1 MPIVHAGEPVSI
13 PVTPSE
19 MPSSSLQPPASE
31 LLSRLYS
38 WTVHMNFPC
47 DYTLCSWLCIGLFH
61 AVFLGLTH
69 IVTHFETSFLC
80 LTNTTLYEYYILF
93 SRVSDEHLGCFQ
105 LL

>member
-1 MPIVHAGEPVSI
+1 MSI

-38 WTVHMNFPC
+38 WTVYMNFTC
-47 DYTLCSWLCIGLFH
+47 DYALCSWLCIGLFH

-69 IVTHFETSFLC
+69 IVTRFETSFLC

>member
-1 MPIVHAGEPVSI
+1 
-13 PVTPSE
+13 
-19 MPSSSLQPPASE
+19 
-31 LLSRLYS
+31 
-38 WTVHMNFPC
+38 MNFTC

-93 SRVSDEHLGCFQ
+93 SRVSDEHEKFSAFVNSAIKNISARVGDLAQ
-105 LL
+105 W